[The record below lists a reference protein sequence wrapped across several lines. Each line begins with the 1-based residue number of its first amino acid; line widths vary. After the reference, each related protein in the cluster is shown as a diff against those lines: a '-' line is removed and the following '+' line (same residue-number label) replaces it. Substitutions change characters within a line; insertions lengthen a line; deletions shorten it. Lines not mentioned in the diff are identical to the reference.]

1 MNAAT
6 LELEPTASIAT
17 PVKGLVN
24 RIGSIDA
31 FRGFVMLLMLTEAM
45 DIPGVAKSL
54 SGNGFWTFWGH
65 EFGHSSWTCCS
76 LFVLIL
82 WWCVG
87 ENFPA
92 YLIK

>member
-6 LELEPTASIAT
+6 LELEPIASIAT
-17 PVKGLVN
+17 PVKRLVN
-24 RIGSIDA
+24 RVGSIDA
-31 FRGFVMLLMLTEAM
+31 FHGFVILLMLTEAM

-65 EFGHSSWTCCS
+65 EFSHSSWIGCS

-82 WWCVG
+82 WWCIGGKFSCVF
-87 ENFPA
+87 N
-92 YLIK
+92 